1 MNDDEYELHVL
12 QLFHDIVSYTIV
24 ISYVDQYS
32 RDVADEIK
40 AVIADESKT
49 FERLFS
55 RNKMLRRKIKRR
67 KQSKITA

>member
-1 MNDDEYELHVL
+1 MVYTCIACARSIHLH
-12 QLFHDIVSYTIV
+12 VSYTTV
-24 ISYVDQYS
+24 ISYVDPSS

-67 KQSKITA
+67 QQNKMS

>member
-1 MNDDEYELHVL
+1 MLYICIACAIPIHL
-12 QLFHDIVSYTIV
+12 SYTTV
-24 ISYVDQYS
+24 ISYVDPSS

-67 KQSKITA
+67 QQNKMS